1 MMNFLM
7 WLEGSAMSTWVREAP
22 TIWAFSTILTLHTFG
37 MGVLV
42 GASALLDLRLL
53 GVGRTMPLGPLE
65 SLHRIMWAGFWL
77 NLVTGTVLFCADA
90 TSRGTQWLFFV
101 KLLFVA
107 VGVATMI
114 LIRRQVYGT
123 PSARVTDPVAV
134 SGTTRGLAML
144 SLAAWILAIT
154 SGRLLAYVN

>member
-1 MMNFLM
+1 MMDFLG

-53 GVGRTMPLGPLE
+53 GIGRTMPLGPLE
-65 SLHRIMWAGFWL
+65 SLYRVMWAGFWL
-77 NLVTGTVLFCADA
+77 NLITGSVLFAADA

-101 KLLFVA
+101 KMLFVIT
-107 VGVATMI
+107 GVVTMV
-114 LIRRQVYGT
+114 LIRRQVYG
-123 PSARVTDPVAV
+123 ARTDPATVPSSA
-134 SGTTRGLAML
+134 RGLAAV
-144 SLAAWILAIT
+144 SLVAWVAAIT
-154 SGRLLAYVN
+154 AGRLLAYVN

>member
-1 MMNFLM
+1 MMGFYA
-7 WLEGSAMSTWVREAP
+7 WLEASAMSTWVREAP

-53 GVGRTMPLGPLE
+53 GIGRTMPLGPLE
-65 SLHRIMWAGFWL
+65 SLYRVMWAGFWL
-77 NLVTGTVLFCADA
+77 NLVTGSVLFAADA

-107 VGVATMI
+107 TGVATMI
-114 LIRRQVYGT
+114 LIRKQVYG
-123 PSARVTDPVAV
+123 ARTEPVTVTG
-134 SGTTRGLAML
+134 STRGLAMV
-144 SLAAWILAIT
+144 SLVAWAFAIT
-154 SGRLLAYVN
+154 AGRLLAYVN

>member
-1 MMNFLM
+1 MIDFLT
-7 WLEGSAMSTWVREAP
+7 WLEGTSFSIWVREAP

-53 GVGRTMPLGPLE
+53 GVGRTMPVGPLQ
-65 SLHRIMWAGFWL
+65 SLYRIMWAGFWL
-77 NLVTGTVLFCADA
+77 NLVTGSMLFAADA

-101 KLLFVA
+101 KMLFVII
-107 VGVATMI
+107 GVVTMV
-114 LIRRQVYGT
+114 LIRRQVYGAKT
-123 PSARVTDPVAV
+123 EPGGISAATRRLAV
-134 SGTTRGLAML
+134 L
-144 SLAAWILAIT
+144 SLIAWVAAIT

>member
-1 MMNFLM
+1 MIDFLT
-7 WLEGSAMSTWVREAP
+7 WLEGTSFAIWVREAP

-53 GVGRTMPLGPLE
+53 GVGRTMPLGPLQ
-65 SLHRIMWAGFWL
+65 SLYRIMWSGFWL
-77 NLVTGTVLFCADA
+77 NLVTGSMLFAADA

-101 KLLFVA
+101 KMLFVII
-107 VGVATMI
+107 GVVTMV
-114 LIRRQVYGT
+114 LIRRQVYGAT
-123 PSARVTDPVAV
+123 TEPVAI
-134 SGTTRGLAML
+134 GAPTRRLAVL
-144 SLAAWILAIT
+144 SLIAWVAAIT

>member
-1 MMNFLM
+1 MMDVLT
-7 WLEGSAMSTWVREAP
+7 WLEGSSFSIWVREAP

-53 GVGRTMPLGPLE
+53 GIGRTMPLGPLE
-65 SLHRIMWAGFWL
+65 SLYRIMWAGFWL
-77 NLVTGTVLFCADA
+77 NLVTGSMLFAADA

-101 KLLFVA
+101 KLVFVGI
-107 VGVATMI
+107 GVVTMI
-114 LIRRQVYGT
+114 LIRRQVYGAKT
-123 PSARVTDPVAV
+123 EPVAI
-134 SGTTRGLAML
+134 SGATRGLAVL
-144 SLAAWILAIT
+144 SLVAWVAAIT